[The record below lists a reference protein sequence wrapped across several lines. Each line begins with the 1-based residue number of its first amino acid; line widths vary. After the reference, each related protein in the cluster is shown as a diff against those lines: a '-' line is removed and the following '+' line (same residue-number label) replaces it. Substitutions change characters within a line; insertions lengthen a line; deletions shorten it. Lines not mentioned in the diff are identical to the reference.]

1 MSRFSPFSSRTRTS
15 PLAVGKVPKD
25 TVTFFVSVTV
35 SAKTVLKY
43 GTAGAS
49 CALTRSEPLTPP
61 TASAQVSTAKQLRAA
76 RGIAL
81 VIAPLL
87 PWCGAFA
94 PPAATQR

>member
-1 MSRFSPFSSRTRTS
+1 MSRLSPFSYRTRTS

-25 TVTFFVSVTV
+25 TVTLFVSVTL

-49 CALTRSEPLTPP
+49 CALTRSEPLAPYT
-61 TASAQVSTAKQLRAA
+61 TNAQANTAKQLRAA

-81 VIAPLL
+81 VIIPPL
-87 PWCGAFA
+87 PWCGAFS